1 LRAACY
7 GCGLQAAA
15 VLVVEV
21 AEADGEEGV
30 DGAVVGE
37 AGLAALVPHLIHPLA
52 TPQDAVAPAVC
63 FNPIIRDK
71 LKKINYAR
79 LD

>member
-1 LRAACY
+1 LRAARLR
-7 GCGLQAAA
+7 GCLQDAAD
-15 VLVVEV
+15 VVVEV
-21 AEADGEEGV
+21 AEMDGEEGV

-52 TPQDAVAPAVC
+52 APQDAVAPAVC